1 MHQFRSD
8 PKLRERERERDKNNY
23 IFYKYSVFFFFCKSG
38 YSYEHYELNTKPPMN
53 LTNTL

>member
-23 IFYKYSVFFFFCKSG
+23 IFYKYSVFFFFASQVI
-38 YSYEHYELNTKPPMN
+38 HMNTMN
-53 LTNTL
+53 STQSRP